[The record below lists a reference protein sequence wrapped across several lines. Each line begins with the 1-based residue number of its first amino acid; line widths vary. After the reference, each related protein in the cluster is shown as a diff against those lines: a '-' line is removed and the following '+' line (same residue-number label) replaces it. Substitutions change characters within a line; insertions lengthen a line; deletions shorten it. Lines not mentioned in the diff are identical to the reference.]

1 MKNKYFAM
9 LGGGVALAVALALS
23 LGFGVL
29 QTAEATNTPGNTT
42 TDHAL
47 FDTTGGEAGAG
58 CKADNSFDIHIS
70 VQDANNDGATFK
82 VLFVNDATG
91 TADQEVTYLVPAGES
106 VNISQAAGG
115 TPNADTHIVVSV
127 QGSAAGWV
135 SLSTDASAKGF
146 DGAKVD
152 YCRTYT
158 SEADAIA
165 DN

>member
-1 MKNKYFAM
+1 MKRYLATFIGI
-9 LGGGVALAVALALS
+9 LTLAVAITVVLAL
-23 LGFGVL
+23 GVL
-29 QTAEATNTPGNTT
+29 SSAQATNTPGSVT

-47 FDTTGGEAGAG
+47 FDTTGGEAGVG
-58 CKADNSFDIHIS
+58 CKADNSFDVHIS
-70 VQDANNDGATFK
+70 VQDANADGATFK
-82 VLFVNDATG
+82 VLFVNDSTG
-91 TADQEVTYLVPAGES
+91 TADQLVNYNVPAGHS

-127 QGSAAGWV
+127 QGSASGWM

-146 DGAKVD
+146 DGAKED

-165 DN
+165 DK

>member
-1 MKNKYFAM
+1 MNRFVTT
-9 LGGGVALAVALALS
+9 LIGILTLAAGITVVLAL
-23 LGFGVL
+23 GVL
-29 QTAEATNTPGNTT
+29 PSAQATNTPGSVT

-58 CKADNSFDIHIS
+58 CKADRSFDIHIS
-70 VQDANNDGATFK
+70 VQDANADGATFK

-91 TADQEVTYLVPAGES
+91 TADQLVNYNVPAGHS

-127 QGSAAGWV
+127 TGSASGWV
-135 SLSTDASAKGF
+135 SLSTDAGAKGF
-146 DGAKVD
+146 DGGKED

-158 SEADAIA
+158 SEAEAIA
-165 DN
+165 DK